1 MASGNKRPQFCTN
14 CGAKLGETVKF
25 CPDCGTAVMAAE
37 MEKKKPAK
45 KEQTEKAPAL
55 ISRVGG
61 PVAAFRVLMSD
72 KKLRRVMIAAL
83 VLVVVIV
90 IAIVLLA
97 SGGRDHSAPSVDRD
111 DGYTAQIDNTQQ
123 DNGEA
128 NSPSVSGSAE
138 KEAVEQDKEQSADD
152 AVQMDAPIDP
162 ASTLLPDIRNFL
174 YVYKEDESAGWLG
187 GRRISYNGC
196 LPLTAFETVREELL
210 NLLQEEKYQLTLRE
224 SRLDPHQG
232 IPAPQY
238 YFDYIGSGDI
248 ADVTDKYEEMR
259 YDVLLQMYLH
269 EEDGY
274 FSFVLHYADGFV
286 LADPGSRT
294 TRDVRD
300 MRDGGTGEVITEPPS
315 GSSNY
320 GYFYGENGSGVSS
333 GDDNDFFDKCS
344 ACHGSGRCTHCGGD
358 DEVKKFQ
365 AGLGWV
371 EQNCTFCTGGRCRYC
386 GGDGK
391 A

>member
-1 MASGNKRPQFCTN
+1 MTAPKKPRFCIY
-14 CGAKLGETVKF
+14 CGAELPPTAKF
-25 CPDCGTAVMAAE
+25 CPDCGKAVGAGVECSATDNPVVAGTASVLSDP
-37 MEKKKPAK
+37 KK
-45 KEQTEKAPAL
+45 
-55 ISRVGG
+55 
-61 PVAAFRVLMSD
+61 
-72 KKLRRVMIAAL
+72 RRVAFVVIAVAVIL
-83 VLVVVIV
+83 VLAV
-90 IAIVLLA
+90 ALL
-97 SGGRDHSAPSVDRD
+97 SGGKDGAP
-111 DGYTAQIDNTQQ
+111 Q
-123 DNGEA
+123 
-128 NSPSVSGSAE
+128 SGSNLP
-138 KEAVEQDKEQSADD
+138 
-152 AVQMDAPIDP
+152 DAPPVSDGVESDGENAPQDEVQDEAQEEAQNDVQHEEVDP
-162 ASTLLPDIRNFL
+162 SATLLPDIRNFY

-187 GRRISYNGC
+187 GRKISFNGC
-196 LPLTAFETVREELL
+196 MPIAAYETVQEELL

-224 SRLDPHQG
+224 TRLDPHQG

-274 FSFVLHYADGFV
+274 FNFVLHYADGFV
-286 LADPGSRT
+286 LTDPGSRT

-300 MRDGGTGEVITEPPS
+300 VRDGGTGEEISEPPS
-315 GSSNY
+315 GNSSY
-320 GYFYGENGSGVSS
+320 GLFYGENGSAQS
-333 GDDNDFFDKCS
+333 GNSGNDFFEKCS

-371 EQNCTFCTGGRCRYC
+371 EQNCTFCTGGRCRSC
-386 GGDGK
+386 GGSGD

>member
-1 MASGNKRPQFCTN
+1 MKEGTKQVKFCIH
-14 CGAKLGETVKF
+14 CGAELPSEAKF
-25 CPDCGTAVMAAE
+25 CPDCGKPRHVAAE
-37 MEKKKPAK
+37 RPATENPVVAETASVLSDPKK
-45 KEQTEKAPAL
+45 
-55 ISRVGG
+55 
-61 PVAAFRVLMSD
+61 
-72 KKLRRVMIAAL
+72 RRVAFVVIAVAVIL
-83 VLVVVIV
+83 VLG
-90 IAIVLLA
+90 IALLA
-97 SGGRDHSAPSVDRD
+97 GGREAAPQGGDLPEAPPVSDEAEGSGETIPQDEEQEEGQEEVQNDVQHEVVDPSA
-111 DGYTAQIDNTQQ
+111 
-123 DNGEA
+123 
-128 NSPSVSGSAE
+128 
-138 KEAVEQDKEQSADD
+138 
-152 AVQMDAPIDP
+152 
-162 ASTLLPDIRNFL
+162 TLLPDIRNFL

-187 GRRISYNGC
+187 GRKISFNGC
-196 LPLTAFETVREELL
+196 MPIAAYETVQEELL

-286 LADPGSRT
+286 LTDPGSRT

-300 MRDGGTGEVITEPPS
+300 KRDGGTGDVISEPPS
-315 GSSNY
+315 GNSSY
-320 GYFYGENGSGVSS
+320 GYFYGENGSAQS
-333 GDDNDFFDKCS
+333 GNGDNDFFEKCS

-371 EQNCTFCTGGRCRYC
+371 EQNCTFCTGGRCRSC
-386 GGDGK
+386 GGSGK

>member
-1 MASGNKRPQFCTN
+1 MKEGTKQVKFCIH
-14 CGAKLGETVKF
+14 CGAEFPPAAKF
-25 CPDCGTAVMAAE
+25 CPDCGKPRHVAAE
-37 MEKKKPAK
+37 RPATENPVVAETASVLSDPKK
-45 KEQTEKAPAL
+45 
-55 ISRVGG
+55 
-61 PVAAFRVLMSD
+61 
-72 KKLRRVMIAAL
+72 RRVAFVVIAVAVIL
-83 VLVVVIV
+83 VLG
-90 IAIVLLA
+90 IALLA
-97 SGGRDHSAPSVDRD
+97 GGREAAPQGGDLPEAPPVSDEAEGSGETIPQDEEQEEGQEEVQNDVQHEVVDPSA
-111 DGYTAQIDNTQQ
+111 
-123 DNGEA
+123 
-128 NSPSVSGSAE
+128 
-138 KEAVEQDKEQSADD
+138 
-152 AVQMDAPIDP
+152 
-162 ASTLLPDIRNFL
+162 TLLPDIRNFL

-187 GRRISYNGC
+187 GRKISFNGC
-196 LPLTAFETVREELL
+196 MPIAAYEMVQEELL

-286 LADPGSRT
+286 LTDPGSRT

-300 MRDGGTGEVITEPPS
+300 KRDGGTGDVISEPPS
-315 GSSNY
+315 GNSSY
-320 GYFYGENGSGVSS
+320 GYFYGENGSAQS
-333 GDDNDFFDKCS
+333 GNGDNDFFEKCS

-371 EQNCTFCTGGRCRYC
+371 EQNCTFCTGGRCRSC
-386 GGDGK
+386 GGSGK